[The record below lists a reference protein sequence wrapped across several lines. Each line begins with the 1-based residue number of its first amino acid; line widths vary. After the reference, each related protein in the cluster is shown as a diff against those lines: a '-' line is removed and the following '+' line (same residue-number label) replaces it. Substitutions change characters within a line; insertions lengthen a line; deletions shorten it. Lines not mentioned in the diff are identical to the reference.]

1 MAKYL
6 EDFSIDVG
14 GLWYTYKTE
23 EKMLAQILWR
33 CHFQENVHED
43 LESGKVDFLR
53 EKRKYRKKPGHILRK
68 YFEKFVESHR
78 TNCEVNLA
86 KSISLGRM
94 PHSTKFSIASQRT
107 CTLTKG

>member
-1 MAKYL
+1 MCDIEPFSFFFVLKWFDRNYLQLYRIHKLAKYL

-23 EKMLAQILWR
+23 EKMLAQVLWR

-53 EKRKYRKKPGHILRK
+53 EKRKYRK
-68 YFEKFVESHR
+68 S
-78 TNCEVNLA
+78 LA
-86 KSISLGRM
+86 
-94 PHSTKFSIASQRT
+94 T
-107 CTLTKG
+107 